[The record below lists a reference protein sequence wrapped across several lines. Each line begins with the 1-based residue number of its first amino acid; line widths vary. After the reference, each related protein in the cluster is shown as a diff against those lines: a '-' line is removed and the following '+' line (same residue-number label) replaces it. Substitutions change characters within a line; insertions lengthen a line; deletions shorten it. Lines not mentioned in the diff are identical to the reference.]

1 MQFKV
6 EDFDVTVM
14 FGKPEVQYHKGEN
27 GQYRTVHFF
36 APEALI
42 HRAFKQ
48 EFQEY
53 VKRCIKMHMN
63 KVTMSKY
70 LPNGE
75 HVSRYVPPRIIHS
88 GYSAYEFRKRI
99 EARVG
104 DIEEAKD
111 NWDYN
116 RAPAGAVETGKF
128 GDLKSFLKGRK
139 GDELVLIAGG
149 KMSDK
154 YAEYDRFEDIVEQ
167 VEKALHGEIHIHY
180 DQLYNKQ
187 WEIEVREIGD
197 EDNEEG
203 EDWDNEELDSDG
215 YFLVETQKFDDLVT
229 AGNWLKARY
238 L

>member
-14 FGKPEVQYHKGEN
+14 FGKPEVQYHKGED

-42 HRAFKQ
+42 HRAFKK

-53 VKRCIKMHMN
+53 VVRCIKVHMN
-63 KVTMSKY
+63 KIYQSKY
-70 LPNGE
+70 LPNGKPTS
-75 HVSRYVPPRIIHS
+75 HYIPPRIIRS
-88 GYSAYEFRKRI
+88 GYSAYELRKKI
-99 EARVG
+99 ESRVG

-128 GDLKSFLKGRK
+128 GDLKAFLKGWK

-149 KMSDK
+149 KN
-154 YAEYDRFEDIVEQ
+154 VGQ
-167 VEKALHGEIHIHY
+167 V
-180 DQLYNKQ
+180 
-187 WEIEVREIGD
+187 R
-197 EDNEEG
+197 
-203 EDWDNEELDSDG
+203 
-215 YFLVETQKFDDLVT
+215 
-229 AGNWLKARY
+229 
-238 L
+238 